1 MGSVGRSQKPSLLP
15 AQTTIIAPSIILAA
29 RIVIALV
36 TILTAAAARNFLAL
50 KTILGVGNVLPALA
64 LLGGFFNDS
73 WPKQVLR

>member
-1 MGSVGRSQKPSLLP
+1 MGSVGGSQKPILLP

-29 RIVIALV
+29 RSVIALV
-36 TILTAAAARNFLAL
+36 TILTAAARNLLAL

>member
-1 MGSVGRSQKPSLLP
+1 MGSVGGSQKPSLLP

-29 RIVIALV
+29 RSVIAFV
-36 TILTAAAARNFLAL
+36 TILTAAARNFLAL
-50 KTILGVGNVLPALA
+50 KTILGVGYVLPALA

>member
-1 MGSVGRSQKPSLLP
+1 MGSVGGSQKPILLP

-29 RIVIALV
+29 RSVIALV

-64 LLGGFFNDS
+64 VLGGFLNDS
-73 WPKQVLR
+73 RPKQVLR